1 MEKVITIPKNLS
13 QKGELVI
20 ISKEEYKKLLA
31 TQKTT
36 AEDVLRWTR
45 EAKTLKQLGK
55 LPELNF

>member
-13 QKGELVI
+13 RKGDLVI
-20 ISKEEYKKLLA
+20 ISKEEYKKLLV

-45 EAKTLKQLGK
+45 EAKSLKRLGK
-55 LPELNF
+55 LPRLGF